1 MKILNFALSRL
12 HHDEHFQFHTS
23 LKNLILTFSLLV
35 MKLGDLFTNF
45 QQLLDNEGIALDK
58 VLKSAITKQMEIADD
73 LRDETFRGFCDAVK
87 SGLKHFRADVRQ
99 AAQRLQVLLDR
110 YGNLAVKPDDG
121 ETGSLIALINDLT
134 TTYAA
139 DVAMVGLN
147 EWVAELNANNLAF
160 DNLKN
165 SRYTEETKR
174 TQLIMKQE
182 RVKVDAV
189 YHQIVDLINAY
200 ALVEGEAPYA
210 DFINELNRRIKSHS
224 NTLAIRQG
232 LGAKDADAPAAT
244 K

>member
-12 HHDEHFQFHTS
+12 HHDEHFQFQTS
-23 LKNLILTFSLLV
+23 LKNLLLTFSLLT
-35 MKLGDLFTNF
+35 MKLGMVFTNF
-45 QQLLDNEGIALDK
+45 QQLVDNEGIALDK
-58 VLKSAITKQMEIADD
+58 VLKSTFTKQMEIADNR
-73 LRDETFRGFCDAVK
+73 RDETFRGLCDAVK

-99 AAQRLQVLLDR
+99 AAERLQVLLDR

-121 ETGSLIALINDLT
+121 ETGSLIALINDLN

-139 DVAMVGLN
+139 DVALVGLN
-147 EWVAELNANNLAF
+147 DWVAELNANNQAF

-182 RVKVDAV
+182 RAKVDTV
-189 YHQIVDLINAY
+189 YHQMTDLINAY
-200 ALVEGEAPYA
+200 MLVEGEAAYA
-210 DFINELNRRIKSHS
+210 DFVNELNRRIISHS

-232 LGAKDADAPAAT
+232 LGAKDADAPATT